1 MRYKILEIIKNNFK
15 SYYMDLLILILLLI
29 LVFFNL
35 ISGVR
40 LKTFLIILCIIFIY
54 KFIYKILD
62 ISNLEIK
69 NKKLIKFLIYFNKY
83 KNPFLPLLILI
94 EENIFNLLCKNKSNI
109 LIYIIFIIFIL
120 LINPLKILLFKFYKL
135 LVMYRMS
142 QYYKIILSRIL
153 GLILSVLIFT
163 HIIFFI
169 KDTLGLNIFWI
180 LYLYLLIVAIF
191 SEYRKM
197 ENNKN
202 KFLDLFLCLDRST
215 ICLLNMKLNWNLIS
229 IILDYNNIKKYEE
242 IIYYVDSV
250 QISKIEKFKI
260 SYTWDALNNCSSFID
275 KPSYLLYQRLI
286 FLFDYY
292 FVTIDDIIIF
302 KINNWNILELYDW
315 ELNGKKGS
323 DQDPNDFIKLKMVYN
338 YDFEIFKIFLFLYW
352 DMEEYLGSD
361 VRNTLK
367 IDQFGDYYI
376 LKFSMDITRAIS
388 YEKYNERIKG
398 IKKDLWFN
406 FKILGL
412 LNKYNLNLHSIIEK
426 KPNNLLLKYKRIN
439 EMLPDWVFSFLKLN
453 TMEAKDY
460 ERFLDLWYQ
469 EWKAIPKE
477 KKKEFFFV
485 NLKQLDTLLVQIN
498 DLNI

>member
-1 MRYKILEIIKNNFK
+1 MLK
-15 SYYMDLLILILLLI
+15 SLKKLYYIDLLILILLLI

-35 ISGVR
+35 ISVVR
-40 LKTFLIILCIIFIY
+40 LKFFLIILCIIFIY

-83 KNPFLPLLILI
+83 KNFFLPLLILI
-94 EENIFNLLCKNKSNI
+94 EKNIFNLLCKNKSNI

-135 LVMYRMS
+135 MS
-142 QYYKIILSRIL
+142 TYHISRYYKIILNRIL
-153 GLILSVLIFT
+153 GLILSVLVFT

-215 ICLLNMKLNWNLIS
+215 IDLLNMKLNWNLIS
-229 IILDYNNIKKYEE
+229 IILSNNNIKKHKE
-242 IIYYVDSV
+242 ITYYVDSV

-260 SYTWDALNNCSSFID
+260 SYTWEALNNCSLYLN
-275 KPSYLLYQRLI
+275 KPSYELYEHLVN
-286 FLFDYY
+286 LFED
-292 FVTIDDIIIF
+292 FFMMIDDIIIF
-302 KINNWNILELYDW
+302 KIHDWEIPTLYFW
-315 ELNGKKGS
+315 ELNGKKGG
-323 DQDPNDFIKLKMVYN
+323 DQDPNDFIKLKIVYN

-361 VRNTLK
+361 VRNSLK
-367 IDQFGDYYI
+367 IEQFGDYYH
-376 LKFSMDITRAIS
+376 LRFSVDITGVFSHEIFN
-388 YEKYNERIKG
+388 EKIKE
-398 IKKDLWFN
+398 KKQNLWFN
-406 FKILGL
+406 FETLSFL
-412 LNKYNLNLHSIIEK
+412 DKYNLYKKLFIEK

-460 ERFLDLWYQ
+460 EKFLDLWYQ